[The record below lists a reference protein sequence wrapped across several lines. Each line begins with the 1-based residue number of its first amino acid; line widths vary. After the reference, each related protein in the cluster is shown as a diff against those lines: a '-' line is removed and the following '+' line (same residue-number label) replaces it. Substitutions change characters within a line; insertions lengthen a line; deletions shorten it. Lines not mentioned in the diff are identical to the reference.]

1 MQRLPPSIRSDT
13 CLATPHRRLEDEY
26 LLLDEGSLLVEGPPA
41 LPRPAP
47 REAQPQGGL
56 LSTKQ
61 LGALTAAFL
70 SAAPSGFLRLQDA
83 ADMLCR
89 WVTCSSAAHK
99 CIRPG
104 PLNIVTDLGLD
115 LPPRTWVTHN

>member
-1 MQRLPPSIRSDT
+1 MDG
-13 CLATPHRRLEDEY
+13 A
-26 LLLDEGSLLVEGPPA
+26 PA

-70 SAAPSGFLRLQDA
+70 SSAPSGFLRLQDA

-89 WVTCSSAAHK
+89 WVIA
-99 CIRPG
+99 
-104 PLNIVTDLGLD
+104 
-115 LPPRTWVTHN
+115 